1 MTFTYLDKTYTLT
14 EEDFVTLKHIWDIC
28 NQESFYYVAKLY
40 IYKKLGIIKEY
51 PQYIYAPYAP
61 IKRERKTIYKI

>member
-1 MTFTYLDKTYTLT
+1 MTFTYLDKNYTLT
-14 EEDFVTLKHIWDIC
+14 EEDFVTLKYIFDIC

-40 IYKKLGIIKEY
+40 TYKKLGIIKEY

-61 IKRERKTIYKI
+61 IKKKENEEK

>member
-1 MTFTYLDKTYTLT
+1 MTFTYLDKTYTLI
-14 EEDFVTLKHIWDIC
+14 EEDFVTLKHILDMC

-40 IYKKLGIIKEY
+40 IYKKLGIIREY

-61 IKRERKTIYKI
+61 IKEKEDEEK

>member
-14 EEDFVTLKHIWDIC
+14 EEDFVTLKHIFDIC

-40 IYKKLGIIKEY
+40 ICKKLGIIKEY
-51 PQYIYAPYAP
+51 PQYIYAPYTP
-61 IKRERKTIYKI
+61 IKKKENEEK